1 MENQGIAQEQAVEN
15 PSVQFLS
22 DEEVQAAQ
30 APQETQSVIEQ
41 LQEEVAPQQ
50 ESTEPAET
58 IENTETTQ
66 TPDEEEVDIEG
77 SVLSYLS
84 ERLGREITN
93 FDDLTPQQQ
102 ERALDERVEAIA
114 RFVEETGRDPQDW
127 FRYQQL
133 DASEMDDLT
142 AVKLQMISDYQDLS
156 SEELDILLGSKYKL
170 DPDLHTE
177 DEVKLSQLQLKMDA
191 KAAREKITNLRDS
204 YKTPMRTEAEVDSSS
219 SPIDDKWISSM
230 TTELNAL
237 EGVEFDL
244 GDGNSFTFGL
254 TNEYKS
260 QLAEKNT
267 RLDEFFDPYVREDG
281 SWDYDKLNIHRSVID
296 NMEAIAKSIYKQG
309 MADGQRN
316 IVDRAANVSTNSP
329 NQGGAQPESSPLAD
343 QLRNALGLGRGFG
356 SNS

>member
-77 SVLSYLS
+77 SVLS
-84 ERLGREITN
+84 
-93 FDDLTPQQQ
+93 TPQQQ

-329 NQGGAQPESSPLAD
+329 NPQPESSPLAD

>member
-66 TPDEEEVDIEG
+66 TPDEGEVDIEG

-177 DEVKLSQLQLKMDA
+177 DEVKLSQLQGQHGK
-191 KAAREKITNLRDS
+191 
-204 YKTPMRTEAEVDSSS
+204 
-219 SPIDDKWISSM
+219 
-230 TTELNAL
+230 
-237 EGVEFDL
+237 
-244 GDGNSFTFGL
+244 
-254 TNEYKS
+254 
-260 QLAEKNT
+260 
-267 RLDEFFDPYVREDG
+267 RL
-281 SWDYDKLNIHRSVID
+281 
-296 NMEAIAKSIYKQG
+296 
-309 MADGQRN
+309 
-316 IVDRAANVSTNSP
+316 
-329 NQGGAQPESSPLAD
+329 
-343 QLRNALGLGRGFG
+343 
-356 SNS
+356 

>member
-30 APQETQSVIEQ
+30 TPQETQPVIEQ

-66 TPDEEEVDIEG
+66 TPDEGEDDIEG

-133 DASEMDDLT
+133 DASAMDELT
-142 AVKLQMISDYQDLS
+142 DIKLQIHPDYQELS
-156 SEELDILLGSKYKL
+156 SE
-170 DPDLHTE
+170 
-177 DEVKLSQLQLKMDA
+177 
-191 KAAREKITNLRDS
+191 
-204 YKTPMRTEAEVDSSS
+204 
-219 SPIDDKWISSM
+219 SP
-230 TTELNAL
+230 T
-237 EGVEFDL
+237 
-244 GDGNSFTFGL
+244 
-254 TNEYKS
+254 
-260 QLAEKNT
+260 
-267 RLDEFFDPYVREDG
+267 
-281 SWDYDKLNIHRSVID
+281 
-296 NMEAIAKSIYKQG
+296 
-309 MADGQRN
+309 
-316 IVDRAANVSTNSP
+316 
-329 NQGGAQPESSPLAD
+329 
-343 QLRNALGLGRGFG
+343 
-356 SNS
+356 SNSQKHSKST